1 DRRRHRLEAMSVC
14 SPLIEIANPD
24 VAEAD
29 RRARITV
36 RLELDRRRT
45 VFAIRRRSDIDRL
58 SLQLDVILHEYAVLK
73 GCDEGWR
80 GDGCIVMK
88 RRRYPDDIVRLP
100 FARFSH

>member
-1 DRRRHRLEAMSVC
+1 MSVC

-45 VFAIRRRSDIDRL
+45 VFAIGRRPDIERL
-58 SLQLDVILHEYAVLK
+58 SLQLDVILHEHAVLK
-73 GCDEGWR
+73 GSDIGRR
-80 GDGCIVMK
+80 GDGSVSTGP
-88 RRRYPDDIVRLP
+88 RSSGSASE
-100 FARFSH
+100 AR